1 MVIFAIIPN
10 CANTKIK
17 TVKLSVELENRV
29 ILLNDIEHK
38 KVLNSKIDL
47 NFIILKLLLILTLTQ
62 FVRTMFKICNEIT
75 KSQSSN
81 KFKNWH
87 TYPSGCSDPCSFHL
101 KHWLTYNFHSSRA
114 DLEKIAYSFNHTL
127 FLILFLT
134 NSKS

>member
-81 KFKNWH
+81 KFKN
-87 TYPSGCSDPCSFHL
+87 
-101 KHWLTYNFHSSRA
+101 
-114 DLEKIAYSFNHTL
+114 
-127 FLILFLT
+127 
-134 NSKS
+134 